1 MLLNREFLKTNTY
14 LILSLGL
21 VFLDDLWERDV
32 ALIVLETFRRALLKW
47 KLTVHLLALI
57 LHHAVERVKG

>member
-1 MLLNREFLKTNTY
+1 MLLNREFLKMNTY
-14 LILSLGL
+14 LVLSLGL

-47 KLTVHLLALI
+47 KLTAHLLALI
-57 LHHAVERVKG
+57 FHHAVE